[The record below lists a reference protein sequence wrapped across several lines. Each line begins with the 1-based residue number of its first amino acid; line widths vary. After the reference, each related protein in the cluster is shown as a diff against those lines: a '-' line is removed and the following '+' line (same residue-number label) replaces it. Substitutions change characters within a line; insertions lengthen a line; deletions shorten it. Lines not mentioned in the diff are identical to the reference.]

1 MSKHLPRVGH
11 WYQDNVNQ
19 QVFEV
24 VATDR
29 EEGTVQVQYLDGAI
43 TDYDLE
49 AWGDADLS
57 RAAEPEDWRAA
68 FELDGDSALDED
80 AAMHPV
86 QWGSPLSSIEPDSVL
101 GIDDY

>member
-1 MSKHLPRVGH
+1 MSRHLPKVGH
-11 WYQDNVNQ
+11 WYQDNATK

-29 EEGTVQVQYLDGAI
+29 DEGTIQVQYLDGAI

-49 AWGDADLS
+49 AWADADLS

-68 FELDGDSALDED
+68 FELDEDPALDED
-80 AAMHPV
+80 AVMHPV
-86 QWGSPLSSIEPDSVL
+86 QWGSPLSSIEPDTVL